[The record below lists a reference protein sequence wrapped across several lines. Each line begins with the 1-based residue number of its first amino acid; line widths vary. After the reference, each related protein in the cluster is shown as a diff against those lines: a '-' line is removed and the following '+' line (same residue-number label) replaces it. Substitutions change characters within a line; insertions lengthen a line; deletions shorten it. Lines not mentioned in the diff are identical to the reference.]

1 MRSRAKVSMS
11 ASTPETRKCALCGK
25 PQDQAYR
32 PFCSK
37 RCSDID
43 LGRWLKGGYS
53 IPARP
58 EDEAGND
65 APDVES
71 PSNDD

>member
-1 MRSRAKVSMS
+1 MS
-11 ASTPETRKCALCGK
+11 ASPPEARKCAICGK
-25 PQDQAYR
+25 PQHAAYR
-32 PFCSK
+32 PFCSR
-37 RCSDID
+37 RCANVD

-58 EDEAGND
+58 EDETGNT
-65 APDVES
+65 APDAEA